1 MPQPEI
7 TRRPRFRAEPP
18 RLNVTGGAFA
28 DGARIPRMYTADGE
42 NVSPPLTWG
51 EPPAGTKSFALVC
64 DDPDSQSGGFVH
76 WLVWNMKADRRALE
90 ENVPKVAEPAEFRQG
105 QNGFG
110 NIGYGGPR
118 PPPGNAH
125 RYVFHLYAL
134 DSALDLPME
143 ALPAEVERAIAG
155 HVLGE
160 GRLMGLYQRQH
171 A

>member
-7 TRRPRFRAEPP
+7 TRRPRFRAEPLH
-18 RLNVTGGAFA
+18 LNLTSSAFA
-28 DGARIPRMYTADGE
+28 DGARLPRLYTADGE

-51 EPPAGTKSFALVC
+51 EPPAGTATFALVC

-76 WLVWNMKADRRALE
+76 WVVWNMKADRRALE

-110 NIGYGGPR
+110 TIGYAGPR
-118 PPPGNAH
+118 PAPGKAH
-125 RYVFHLYAL
+125 RYVFRLYAL
-134 DSALDLPME
+134 DSSLDPPKE
-143 ALPAEVERAIAG
+143 ALPADVERAIAG
-155 HVLGE
+155 HILAE
-160 GRLMGLYQRQH
+160 GRLMGSYQRQH